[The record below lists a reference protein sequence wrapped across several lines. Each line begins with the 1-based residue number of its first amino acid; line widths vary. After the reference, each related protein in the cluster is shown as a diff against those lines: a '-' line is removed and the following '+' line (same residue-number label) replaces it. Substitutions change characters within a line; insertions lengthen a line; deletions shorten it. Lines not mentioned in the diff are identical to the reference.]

1 MEHQHW
7 RPELAPRT
15 GAQNW
20 RIEGDTLLIPVCHAD
35 ARVGQIALRCS
46 GAGPSGTPGLL
57 RTHAARARG
66 TRKRGTWVAD
76 VADTLPEPQQ
86 TLEQGVMGLDL
97 GVKVPA
103 VVQVIGTGTRF
114 CGNGRAQRA
123 CAAGVRSGR
132 NAASSTRVAS
142 SSSAPRRSVP
152 SARAK
157 A

>member
-1 MEHQHW
+1 M
-7 RPELAPRT
+7 
-15 GAQNW
+15 
-20 RIEGDTLLIPVCHAD
+20 
-35 ARVGQIALRCS
+35 GQIALRCS

-57 RTHAARARG
+57 PSKRG
-66 TRKRGTWVAD
+66 TRGTRTRGTWVAD

-142 SSSAPRRSVP
+142 SSSAPRRSGP